1 MKRTIEMIL
10 MTLLIVMAA
19 AFVGSTLIS
28 CSSDDEEEV
37 IGPGGPEDKSL
48 TDVEKSVVGYWQL
61 VADYDSQH
69 MQPINDAVVAI
80 FGKDR
85 TLALY
90 ENGEKTLQTQFWL
103 KQAYEPDSYFL
114 YYDQETD
121 YRQSTGGVTLS
132 MKDDILT
139 IYSYGC
145 FSSHTSV
152 YHRISSVSDID
163 REVLKYQYEEDPTT
177 LEGTWHLTEANYSF
191 GGMHYFNPGDIT
203 VQFTADRTLQ
213 VVNSK
218 NTPQQRH
225 FMPTGTYP
233 YTVIDSYKSDNGT
246 YTTIDIE
253 GQGQCTYSFFSGMLC
268 LDFGMAY
275 DAPGY
280 YFRKLK

>member
-1 MKRTIEMIL
+1 MKRTIEMVL
-10 MTLLIVMAA
+10 MTLLLIFVAV
-19 AFVGSTLIS
+19 FVGSTLMS
-28 CSSDDEEEV
+28 CSSDDDDKV

-61 VADYDSQH
+61 VADYDSQG
-69 MQPINDAVVAI
+69 MQPINNAVVAI

-85 TLALY
+85 TLTMY

-103 KQAYEPDSYFL
+103 KPAYDPHSYFL

-121 YRQSTGGVTLS
+121 YSQSTGGVSLS

-145 FSSHTSV
+145 FYSHTSV
-152 YHRISSVSDID
+152 YRRISSINDID
-163 REVLKYQYEEDPTT
+163 LEVIQYQYEEDPTT
-177 LEGTWHLTEANYSF
+177 LEGIWHLTEAAY
-191 GGMHYFNPGDIT
+191 GDAGMRYFSPGDIT
-203 VQFTADRTLQ
+203 VQFTANRTLQ

-218 NTPQQRH
+218 DSPQQRH
-225 FMPTGTYP
+225 FMPTGTYS
-233 YTVIDSYKSDNGT
+233 YNVIDSYKSNDRT
-246 YTTIDIE
+246 HTTIDIE

-280 YFRKLK
+280 FFRKLK

>member
-1 MKRTIEMIL
+1 MIMKQNK
-10 MTLLIVMAA
+10 LLVLCVLLLL
-19 AFVGSTLIS
+19 AFTG

-90 ENGEKTLQTQFWL
+90 ENGEKTFQTQFWL

-152 YHRISSVSDID
+152 YHRISSVNDMTGQDGNIKWY
-163 REVLKYQYEEDPTT
+163 RPIPT
-177 LEGTWHLTEANYSF
+177 LELNNNTSEQMNQ
-191 GGMHYFNPGDIT
+191 NPG
-203 VQFTADRTLQ
+203 
-213 VVNSK
+213 
-218 NTPQQRH
+218 
-225 FMPTGTYP
+225 Y
-233 YTVIDSYKSDNGT
+233 
-246 YTTIDIE
+246 
-253 GQGQCTYSFFSGMLC
+253 
-268 LDFGMAY
+268 
-275 DAPGY
+275 
-280 YFRKLK
+280 